1 MTTPE
6 FELGNDQ
13 ASAFASVEVYLKTKG
28 FSIASSA
35 LDKPWGGFYVLDE
48 RDAERFAQY
57 FFPDDAEAMLQGG
70 NKLSPKI
77 LVVAPGKRLSW
88 QYHFRRAEIWKLIA
102 GAAGVAI
109 SDTDAEN
116 PHKKM
121 TMGEITRLKKGE
133 RHRLV
138 GLPEGWGA
146 VAEIWQHTD
155 AANPSDES
163 DIVRVQD
170 DFSRK

>member
-1 MTTPE
+1 MNHPE
-6 FELGNDQ
+6 FNIEEGL
-13 ASAFASVEVYLKTKG
+13 AAAFKSVEDYLQSRKFKVV
-28 FSIASSA
+28 SSA

-48 RDAERFAQY
+48 NDAARFAQY
-57 FFPDDAEAMLQGG
+57 FFPEDAAAMLTKK

-102 GAAGVAI
+102 GRAGVVI
-109 SDTDAEN
+109 SDTDAE
-116 PHKKM
+116 KDLKEIG
-121 TMGEITRLKKGE
+121 MGEIIRLKVGE

-138 GLPEGWGA
+138 GLSSGWGA

-155 AANPSDES
+155 PNHPSDED
-163 DIVRVQD
+163 DIVRLQD
-170 DFSRK
+170 DFKRS

>member
-1 MTTPE
+1 MNKEE
-6 FELGNDQ
+6 FKIGSEKAQVFEAVEL
-13 ASAFASVEVYLKTKG
+13 YLKSKN
-28 FSIASSA
+28 FNVASST

-48 RDAERFAQY
+48 SNAERFANY
-57 FFPDDAEAMLQGG
+57 FFPDDAASMLTTN

-102 GAAGVAI
+102 GRAGVVI
-109 SDTDAEN
+109 SETDIET
-116 PHKKM
+116 KTK
-121 TMGEITRLKKGE
+121 TIGMGEIIRLKVGE

-146 VAEIWQHTD
+146 VAEIWQHID
-155 AANPSDES
+155 PENPSNEE
-163 DIVRVQD
+163 DIVRLQD
-170 DFSRK
+170 DFNRA